1 MLSKLRLP
9 LIIIVV
15 IGLVA
20 ALGYWNIDPH
30 SLMDEQTETTAE
42 ESIDFY
48 ASNAHIRQFQTDG
61 TLKYDLKAPTF
72 EHYKSSDIGH
82 VQQPVMALYQN
93 SDIPW
98 NITSDKATIAPSGNS
113 VELIDNVRFARTP
126 TKGQTT
132 VLTTTQLTVF
142 PDQEYA
148 HTEQAVRIEAVS
160 GVTHAVGMKAYL
172 KESRMILLS
181 NVRGQ
186 HEVR

>member
-30 SLMDEQTETTAE
+30 SLVPQPEQAQTED
-42 ESIDFY
+42 SIDFY
-48 ASNAHIRQFQTDG
+48 ATHAHIRQFQADG
-61 TLKYDLKAPTF
+61 KLKYDLKAPRF
-72 EHYKSSDIGH
+72 EHQKDTDEGL
-82 VQQPVMALYQN
+82 VLEPVMDLYQN
-93 SDIPW
+93 SDTPW
-98 NITSDKATIAPSGNS
+98 NVTSERATIAPEGDS
-113 VELIDNVRFARTP
+113 VELIDNVRLERIPA
-126 TKGQTT
+126 KGQAT

-148 HTEQAVRIEAVS
+148 QTQQAVRIEAVS
-160 GVTHAVGMKAYL
+160 GVTTAVGMKAYL
-172 KESRMILLS
+172 KEGRMILLS